1 MSHAINVASLAKQT
15 RDYLLGGDLA
25 QVHSRTKQLVTQI
38 FKFPQMEEG
47 ELQQGK
53 ELRRAFHEVLAGVP
67 AEQKSSLTK
76 GMREFITAA
85 GQNDAQKAGYKFFGS
100 LANGNIR
107 IVNEDRM
114 TKQSK
119 TMDIELL
126 AGEYRIFY
134 NFTNHKGELFH
145 PIEAIIIKGAAP
157 EDFKLIGN
165 TLLTT
170 MTVEA

>member
-1 MSHAINVASLAKQT
+1 MSNAINVISLAKQT
-15 RDYLLGGDLA
+15 RDHLLGGDLA
-25 QVHSRTKQLVTQI
+25 QVYSRTKQLVTQI
-38 FKFPQMEEG
+38 FKIPQTKK
-47 ELQQGK
+47 ELLNGK
-53 ELRRAFHEVLAGVP
+53 ELNRAFNVALAEVSG
-67 AEQKSSLTK
+67 EQRRSLTK

-85 GQNDAQKAGYKFFGS
+85 AQNDAQQAGYQFFGS

-126 AGEYRIFY
+126 AGEYRISY
-134 NFTNHKGELFH
+134 KFTNHRGELFH
-145 PIEAIIIKGAAP
+145 PIEVTISKDAAP
-157 EDFKLIGN
+157 EDFQLIGN

-170 MTVEA
+170 MTVAA